1 MLRST
6 RYMLALGV
14 ELPICIGSSALN
26 AYLPINHSFEHAL
39 NGGEG
44 LEPSGPE
51 LNLAHLGFISA
62 EPVALPGSRLRGW
75 VRFAPSPGR
84 ARLGQAP
91 LRGTCTNE
99 TERRAQSAAC
109 EHFLRVRKQTL

>member
-1 MLRST
+1 MSILRST

-14 ELPICIGSSALN
+14 ELPICIGSSALK

-62 EPVALPGSRLRGW
+62 EPESLIPT
-75 VRFAPSPGR
+75 PPGR
-84 ARLGQAP
+84 WVTHPPTR
-91 LRGTCTNE
+91 
-99 TERRAQSAAC
+99 S
-109 EHFLRVRKQTL
+109 FSS